1 MLIMTAL
8 IGFAVLTMGR
18 QLFWVVTA
26 GVGFILGITY
36 AAQYYS
42 GQPGWVLMAIGL
54 VTGMLGALLAFA
66 MQRFAGAIA
75 GFLAGWYLM
84 LSLFNYID
92 IDLGQLNIVIP
103 VLGGA
108 IGALLILVL
117 FDWSLIAI
125 SSMAGAAIIV
135 QSFQFSEKILTGLF
149 IILAILGIAIQG
161 ILYSQ
166 EEHFR

>member
-1 MLIMTAL
+1 MLIVTAL
-8 IGFAVLTMGR
+8 IGFAVLTTGR
-18 QLFWVVTA
+18 QLFWIVTA

-36 AAQYYS
+36 AAQYYP
-42 GQPGWVLMAIGL
+42 GQAGWVLAAIGL
-54 VTGMLGALLAFA
+54 ASGAIGALLAFV

-75 GFLAGWYLM
+75 GFIAGWYLT
-84 LSLFNYID
+84 LSLLTYIN
-92 IDLGQLNIVIP
+92 INLGQLTQVLP

-117 FDWSLIAI
+117 FDWSLIVI
-125 SSMAGAAIIV
+125 SSMAGSAIIV
-135 QSFQFSEKILTGLF
+135 QSLNFNEKILTGLF

-166 EEHFR
+166 EEYPK